1 MMRSTELI
9 ESDRATILA
18 ALGESYAGPGWHGP
32 SVLETLGGVTARVAS
47 RRLSPTRNSIWELVL
62 HLAHGRHL
70 LIERLAGETSAAFP
84 RPVREPW
91 WPVSPT
97 DTSDGAWR
105 RDLALLDEY
114 HTKLIDAIRRA
125 TPRQLERVPERSEH
139 TVAQQ
144 LIGMALHD
152 TYHAG
157 QIRLLALE
165 LADAKAPPGLTD
177 STLP

>member
-1 MMRSTELI
+1 MTQSIEVV

-18 ALGESYAGPGWHGP
+18 ALNESYAGPAWHGP
-32 SVLETLGGVTARVAS
+32 SVRESLDGVTARVAS
-47 RRLSPTRNSIWELVL
+47 GKLSVNRNSIWDLVL

-70 LIERLAGETSAAFP
+70 LVERVAGTAGTTFP

-91 WPVSPT
+91 WPVAP
-97 DTSDGAWR
+97 SDVSDASWR

-114 HTKLIDAIRRA
+114 QTRLIDAVRHA
-125 TPRQLERVPERSEH
+125 TPCQLARIPERSDQP
-139 TVAQQ
+139 VAWQ
-144 LIGMALHD
+144 LHGMALHD

-165 LADAKAPPGLTD
+165 LADREPR
-177 STLP
+177 